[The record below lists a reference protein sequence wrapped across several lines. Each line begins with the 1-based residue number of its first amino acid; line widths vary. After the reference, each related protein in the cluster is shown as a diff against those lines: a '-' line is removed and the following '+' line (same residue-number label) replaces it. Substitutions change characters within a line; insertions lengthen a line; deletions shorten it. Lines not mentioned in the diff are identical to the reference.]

1 MCVAFQIS
9 IVSQEQRMT
18 NSANR
23 LFDAASER
31 ILNETWEHYP
41 SLASRL
47 GLHEY
52 DGRLPSISMRAM
64 SKRARQIRQ
73 GLDSLENID
82 TAALSV
88 RSYYD
93 HRLLRAALRKELLEL
108 TELRWHEFNPM
119 EMVWHIDMSGYVQR
133 KYAPLE
139 QRVEALA
146 QALEAVPGYV
156 AELRNVM
163 SGRLA
168 GPVLESSID
177 AFEGIAAFYKNDLL
191 DASGEL
197 PDGELREQFEGAI
210 AGATEAV
217 LGFVEHLRALRP
229 YADASFAIGKDRF
242 AALLRH
248 GEMVDVPLER
258 LLSMGEV
265 DLRHNL
271 ERFTEVAESIDAAKS
286 SAEVMASI
294 AADHPSADMLVAE
307 TRDMLEDI
315 RQYLLDN
322 DIVGVPSD
330 ARCQT
335 VPTPSFMRW
344 AFAALDFPGP
354 YEVKATETYYYVTP
368 VEEDWSDDEK
378 EQWLTSFN
386 YATLRAVSV
395 HEAYP
400 GHYVHYLHTRNAD
413 SMVSRVFGAYS
424 FWEGWAHYAEQ
435 MMVEEGYFAEPR
447 NELGQLMEALLRN
460 CRFICAIRMH
470 TQGMTVE
477 EATRFFMENAFLE
490 ELPARKEAMR
500 GTFDPMYLNYTLG
513 KLMILKL
520 REDYRRVK
528 GGGYSLRAFH
538 DELLSYGA
546 PPIPLVR
553 EMMLGEDSGG
563 II

>member
-1 MCVAFQIS
+1 
-9 IVSQEQRMT
+9 MT

-23 LFDAASER
+23 LFDAARER
-31 ILNETWEHYP
+31 ILAETWEHYP
-41 SLASRL
+41 SMASRL

-52 DGRLPSISMRAM
+52 DGRLPSVSMTAM
-64 SKRARQIRQ
+64 AKRASQLRQ
-73 GLDSLENID
+73 GLELLENID

-88 RSYYD
+88 RGYYD
-93 HRLLRAALRKELLEL
+93 HRILTAALRKELLEL

-119 EMVWHIDMSGYVQR
+119 EMLWHIDMSGYVQR
-133 KYAPLE
+133 DYAPPE
-139 QRVEALA
+139 QRVEALTR
-146 QALEAVPGYV
+146 ALEAVPGYI

-168 GPVLESSID
+168 SPVLEASIE
-177 AFEGIAAFYKNDLL
+177 AYEGIAVFYENDLL
-191 DASGEL
+191 DAAGAL
-197 PDGELREQFEGAI
+197 ADGELRARFEVAV
-210 AGATEAV
+210 ANAAEPV
-217 LGFVEHLRALRP
+217 LGFVEHLKALRP
-229 YADASFAIGKDRF
+229 YADAGFAIGKDRF
-242 AALLRH
+242 SALLEH
-248 GEMVDVPLER
+248 GEMVDMSLER
-258 LLSMGEV
+258 LLNIGEA
-265 DLRHNL
+265 DLRRNL
-271 ERFTEVAESIDAAKS
+271 KRFADVAASIDADKTP
-286 SAEVMASI
+286 AEVMAAI
-294 AADHPSADMLVAE
+294 AADHPAADALIDE

-315 RQYLLDN
+315 RQYLIDK
-322 DIVGVPSD
+322 DIVSVPSEV
-330 ARCQT
+330 RCRT

-354 YEVKATETYYYVTP
+354 YEEKATETYYYVTP
-368 VEEDWSDDEK
+368 VEEHWSDAEK
-378 EQWLTSFN
+378 EEWLTSFN

-413 SMVSRVFGAYS
+413 SMMSRVFGAYS

-435 MMVEEGYFAEPR
+435 VMVEAGYLAEPR
-447 NELGQLMEALLRN
+447 NELGQLTEALLRD

-470 TQGMTVE
+470 TQGMTVA
-477 EATRFFMENAFLE
+477 EATRFFMENAFME

-520 REDYRRVK
+520 REDFLART
-528 GGGYSLRAFH
+528 GDAFSLRRFH
-538 DELLSYGA
+538 DEFLSFGA

-563 II
+563 IL